1 VRSLRSSEW
10 RLPKAASLWR
20 PVRVLTVRLMPAS
33 IDMGFPRLHRVAIQP
48 RAFLVK
54 VIDRIRHHRP
64 SRART
69 TAGLS
74 GFLTLIQS
82 REGPDR

>member
-1 VRSLRSSEW
+1 
-10 RLPKAASLWR
+10 
-20 PVRVLTVRLMPAS
+20 VLTVRLMPAS
-33 IDMGFPRLHRVAIQP
+33 IDIAIQL

-54 VIDRIRHHRP
+54 LIDRIRHHRL